1 MKKLTL
7 MRLGAVVALALVVPF
22 ASAQAHKNQAFVA
35 SMTAPA
41 VTAPASP
48 AVAAA
53 TPAAGGGTA
62 VTSVVV
68 GGSEADTGASSGRDF
83 AVRTSDVNFRQMI
96 ARWAK
101 EAGWNSEWA
110 VEGDINVAGE
120 YTWHDTDFV
129 TAVRSTLRA
138 TEGGET
144 PVHGCYYSNNWVR
157 VVPLTTPCRKQ

>member
-7 MRLGAVVALALVVPF
+7 MRLGPVVAFVFVVPF
-22 ASAQAHKNQAFVA
+22 ASAQAHKNQAFVPSTA
-35 SMTAPA
+35 APA
-41 VTAPASP
+41 VTATPSP
-48 AVAAA
+48 AEAAA
-53 TPAAGGGTA
+53 APAPGGDTA
-62 VTSVVV
+62 VTGVVV
-68 GGSEADTGASSGRDF
+68 GDSDTGAGASSSRDF
-83 AVRTSDVNFRQMI
+83 VVRTSDVNFRQMI

-129 TAVRSTLRA
+129 TAVRSTLRS